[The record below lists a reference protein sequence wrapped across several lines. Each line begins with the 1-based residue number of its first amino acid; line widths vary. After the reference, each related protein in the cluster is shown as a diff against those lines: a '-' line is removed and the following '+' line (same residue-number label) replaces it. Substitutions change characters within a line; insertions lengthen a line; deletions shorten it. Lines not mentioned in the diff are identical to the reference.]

1 MLVNS
6 TLNLECLLSPN
17 FVAGVIWY
25 LWHHQCH
32 NCSILNTSGPK
43 LVPRYSNRRH
53 RCDARLLVA
62 HISSLDLEC
71 PLAPTVSLAFCR
83 VLLLVWVH
91 TAWWHWHLAKPLDY
105 THCTSSID
113 CVWVCECIIATQCC
127 GSIATIPITLLCVC
141 VCHNTNNSNVCV
153 HCHHTNNSSVCVFA
167 PISWDGC
174 WLPHCWKCDNC
185 WAQLVWPMCIWWTY
199 KHWTRTI
206 SMIISNMCNMCKNV
220 VWVVI
225 EGSLLCW
232 EVPSLSPVWDQT
244 ATHSTPST
252 HVCCM

>member
-17 FVAGVIWY
+17 FAAGVIWY

-127 GSIATIPITLLCVC
+127 GSIATIPIILVCATIPIILMCVC
-141 VCHNTNNSNVCV
+141 IATIPIM
-153 HCHHTNNSSVCVFA
+153 CVFA
-167 PISWDGC
+167 PISWDDYLTAGS
-174 WLPHCWKCDNC
+174 
-185 WAQLVWPMCIWWTY
+185 A
-199 KHWTRTI
+199 
-206 SMIISNMCNMCKNV
+206 IIA
-220 VWVVI
+220 
-225 EGSLLCW
+225 E
-232 EVPSLSPVWDQT
+232 
-244 ATHSTPST
+244 HS
-252 HVCCM
+252 